1 MTQVEEQGNR
11 LNIYLRHK
19 NHSKRH
25 FADKIGIH
33 PTMISMVTNGKH
45 EITNKIVQGLIQ
57 FYPELNLDWV
67 FHGRGEMLNANL
79 PGSFDN
85 EDIPS
90 KSLESE
96 VMALKKEMRRIS
108 AIVDKKKRP

>member
-1 MTQVEEQGNR
+1 MTQAEQQGTR
-11 LNIYLRHK
+11 LSIYLRHK
-19 NHSKRH
+19 NQSKRH
-25 FADKIGIH
+25 FAGKIDIH

-57 FYPELNLDWV
+57 FYPELNLDWL
-67 FHGRGEMLNANL
+67 FHGRGEMLNANS
-79 PGSFDN
+79 PGSFDPD
-85 EDIPS
+85 DIPA

-96 VMALKKEMRRIS
+96 VMALKKELRRIS